1 MSEDKTIQEK
11 LAENATQV
19 NRFILSN
26 LEPRKPVVLYNASR
40 HLIEA
45 GGKRLRPFLVMKTCE
60 AVGGDPRI
68 AVPFAAAVEFL
79 HNFTLVHDDVMDND
93 NLRRGNPTVHVKYGS
108 PIAIAAGDLLFGKVY
123 ESMLN
128 YSEKVDVE
136 KVLAC
141 VKSVTDATIIL
152 CEGQVLDL
160 SYPSSDK
167 VSEEDY
173 ILMVEGKTSALF
185 KACAEVGVLV
195 GGGSDEEVKSL
206 GQAWWDAGVAFQLID
221 DVLGVTAD
229 EKTLGKPVGSD
240 IREGKKTMLV
250 IHALNNATLS
260 QRSMLLNVLG
270 NRSAF
275 KNEISEAMTLLKEIG
290 SIDYTINIAKE
301 YCDSA
306 ISGHQNLPESQ
317 AKKELVER
325 INFFV
330 KRNY

>member
-1 MSEDKTIQEK
+1 MSQEKTIQEK
-11 LAENATQV
+11 LAENAKQV
-19 NRFILSN
+19 DRFILDN
-26 LEPRKPVVLYNASR
+26 LEPRKPEVLYNASR

-60 AVGGDPRI
+60 AVGGDSSL
-68 AVPFAAAVEFL
+68 AVPFAAALEFM

-93 NLRRGNPTVHVKYGS
+93 SLRRGNPTVHVKYGS

-128 YSEKVDVE
+128 NSETIDIKR
-136 KVLAC
+136 VLAC

-160 SYPSSDK
+160 SYPSSEK
-167 VSEEDY
+167 ISEEDY
-173 ILMVEGKTSALF
+173 IIMVEGKTSALF

-195 GGGSDEEVKSL
+195 GGGSDEDIKSL
-206 GQAWWDAGVAFQLID
+206 GLAWWDAGVAFQLID

-240 IREGKKTMLV
+240 IREGKKTMII
-250 IHALNNATLS
+250 IHALNNASSS
-260 QRSMLLNVLG
+260 QRSILLNVLG
-270 NRSAF
+270 NRSAN
-275 KNEISEAMTLLKEIG
+275 KSEISEAMALLKEIG
-290 SIDYTINIAKE
+290 SIDYTIRKAKD

-306 ISGHQNLPESQ
+306 ILKHQSLPESQ
-317 AKKELVER
+317 AKKELVEL

-330 KRNY
+330 KRTY

>member
-1 MSEDKTIQEK
+1 MSGEKTIQEK
-11 LAENATQV
+11 LAENAIQV
-19 NRFILSN
+19 DRFILEN
-26 LEPRKPVVLYNASR
+26 LEPRKPEVLYNASR

-60 AVGGDPRI
+60 AVGGDTSL
-68 AVPFAAAVEFL
+68 AVPFAAALEL
-79 HNFTLVHDDVMDND
+79 MHNFTLVHDDVMDND
-93 NLRRGNPTVHVKYGS
+93 SLRRGNPTVHVKYGS

-128 YSEKVDVE
+128 HSEKVDIE
-136 KVLAC
+136 RVLAC

-160 SYPSSDK
+160 IYPGSDN

-185 KACAEVGVLV
+185 KACAEVGALV
-195 GGGSDEEVKSL
+195 GGGSDSEVKAL

-240 IREGKKTMLV
+240 IKEGKKTMIV
-250 IHALNNATLS
+250 IHALNNATSS
-260 QRSMLLNVLG
+260 QRSILLNVLG
-270 NRSAF
+270 NRSAT
-275 KNEISEAMTLLKEIG
+275 KNEISEAMEILKEIG
-290 SIDYTINIAKE
+290 SIDYTISKAKE
-301 YCDSA
+301 YRDSA
-306 ISGHQNLPESQ
+306 ISGHQIIPESQ
-317 AKKELVER
+317 AKKELVDL
-325 INFFV
+325 ITFFV
-330 KRNY
+330 NRNY